1 MYFQVCYFW
10 FFFIAGNV
18 DYQIDSETEGALNCL
33 EWKFVHEAKTPD
45 ELKRFLKYMKE
56 VRKVIVDDIK
66 TGSLIFTLEC
76 GSVQILDD
84 LWEDYCT
91 GHLNEVAQ
99 QYLVTDDILEE
110 FGLSSLKLTSNI
122 KEEDYKAC
130 RQRLV
135 TNEGG
140 YGKNE
145 F

>member
-1 MYFQVCYFW
+1 MNYIAQKYFQE
-10 FFFIAGNV
+10 V
-18 DYQIDSETEGALNCL
+18 DVKN
-33 EWKFVHEAKTPD
+33 PD
-45 ELKRFLKYMKE
+45 ELNRFLQYME
-56 VRKVIVDDIK
+56 DVRKVIVADIK

-84 LWEDYCT
+84 LWQDYRT

-99 QYLVTDDILEE
+99 RHLVTDDILEK
-110 FGLSSLKLTSNI
+110 FGLSSLKLTSSI
-122 KEEDYKAC
+122 KEEDYKAR

-145 F
+145 FYLRQ

>member
-1 MYFQVCYFW
+1 M
-10 FFFIAGNV
+10 N
-18 DYQIDSETEGALNCL
+18 
-33 EWKFVHEAKTPD
+33 
-45 ELKRFLKYMKE
+45 RFLKYMEE
-56 VRKVIVDDIK
+56 VRKVIVADIK

-84 LWEDYCT
+84 LWEDYRT

-99 QYLVTDDILEE
+99 QYLVTDDILEK

-135 TNEGG
+135 TSEGG

-145 F
+145 FYLRQ

>member
-1 MYFQVCYFW
+1 
-10 FFFIAGNV
+10 
-18 DYQIDSETEGALNCL
+18 
-33 EWKFVHEAKTPD
+33 
-45 ELKRFLKYMKE
+45 MKE
-56 VRKVIVDDIK
+56 VRKVIVADIK
-66 TGSLIFTLEC
+66 KGSLIFTLEC

-84 LWEDYCT
+84 LWEDYRT
-91 GHLNEVAQ
+91 DHLNEVAQ
-99 QYLVTDDILEE
+99 RYLVTDDILEE

-145 F
+145 FYLRQ

>member
-1 MYFQVCYFW
+1 M
-10 FFFIAGNV
+10 
-18 DYQIDSETEGALNCL
+18 E
-33 EWKFVHEAKTPD
+33 
-45 ELKRFLKYMKE
+45 E
-56 VRKVIVDDIK
+56 VRKVIVADIK
-66 TGSLIFTLEC
+66 KGSLIFTLEC

-84 LWEDYCT
+84 LWEDYRT
-91 GHLNEVAQ
+91 GNLNEVAQ
-99 QYLVTDDILEE
+99 RYLVTDDILEE

-145 F
+145 FYLRQ

>member
-1 MYFQVCYFW
+1 
-10 FFFIAGNV
+10 
-18 DYQIDSETEGALNCL
+18 
-33 EWKFVHEAKTPD
+33 
-45 ELKRFLKYMKE
+45 MKE